1 VKTAA
6 LIAPLVFAATITHAP
21 AQAPGS
27 FQAGDIVVETPWS
40 RATPAGAKV
49 AGGYMRITNTG
60 TQPDRLIG
68 GSATVADRFELHRS
82 TVSDGVARMELV
94 VGGLQ
99 IGSKETVELKPGTLH
114 AMLVNLRQGLK
125 PGDVVEG
132 TLVFEKAGTIAIEYR
147 VGGIGAQ
154 AAPAAPGDLQHH

>member
-1 VKTAA
+1 MK
-6 LIAPLVFAATITHAP
+6 
-21 AQAPGS
+21 
-27 FQAGDIVVETPWS
+27 
-40 RATPAGAKV
+40 
-49 AGGYMRITNTG
+49 ITNTG

-68 GSATVADRFELHRS
+68 GSATVADRLELHRS
-82 TVSDGVARMELV
+82 TVSDSVARMEPV

-99 IGSKETVELKPGTLH
+99 IGSKEMVELKPGTLH
-114 AMLVNLRQGLK
+114 AMLVNLRQSLK

-132 TLVFEKAGTIAIEYR
+132 TLVFEKAGTIVIEYR